1 MKLLCSLQSSG
12 GGRAPGTRPG
22 AAQEEVRQA
31 AGEVLH
37 AVTQEE
43 LLEELLADEEELLED
58 VEELLEELLE
68 KI

>member
-1 MKLLCSLQSSG
+1 M
-12 GGRAPGTRPG
+12 
-22 AAQEEVRQA
+22 
-31 AGEVLH
+31 LH